1 MTRTDRFDSFV
12 GEGVTGG
19 VRGVTDSE
27 KRFFV
32 GVLLASP
39 DEEDVFLN
47 RFFIVTGMNT
57 VQLLTNLDHS
67 EISAALA
74 INLSSPLR
82 RKQRNFS

>member
-1 MTRTDRFDSFV
+1 
-12 GEGVTGG
+12 
-19 VRGVTDSE
+19 
-27 KRFFV
+27 
-32 GVLLASP
+32 
-39 DEEDVFLN
+39 LN